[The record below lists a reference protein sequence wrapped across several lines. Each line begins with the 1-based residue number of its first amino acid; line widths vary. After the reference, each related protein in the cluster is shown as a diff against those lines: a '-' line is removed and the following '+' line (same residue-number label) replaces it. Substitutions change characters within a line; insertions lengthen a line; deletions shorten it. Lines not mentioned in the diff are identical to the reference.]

1 MAVITKFFF
10 NEEELITYVHDTPN
24 FLYKVWIF
32 YFTEFSS
39 IHSPPSHTLQT
50 TVTMQQ
56 NSLVYCFLIVLTL
69 LPEQGVK
76 FVWSA
81 GVDTTADV
89 IEIEGAESGV
99 IHGKGYGYGYGRK
112 RYVRIT
118 LNIIL
123 IKLCQI
129 LIFVYLPGSPKISLQ
144 LRSEQ

>member
-1 MAVITKFFF
+1 M
-10 NEEELITYVHDTPN
+10 
-24 FLYKVWIF
+24 
-32 YFTEFSS
+32 
-39 IHSPPSHTLQT
+39 
-50 TVTMQQ
+50 
-56 NSLVYCFLIVLTL
+56 LTL